1 MHPEPSSVP
10 EGLFPSFSCCF
21 DYSNAIYLHFS
32 LYLLSVTMDDGN
44 LPPTARPL
52 VKKLFETT
60 ENPEYNRL
68 RKQHLDLFVR
78 GRRGMPLLISC
89 HLTSPHL
96 TSPYLTSFDVHVDV
110 GAKLDE
116 KTGFKGSVALGLE
129 EAINLRDAWREQKQD
144 KTVCLFTFIF
154 CYCFNLLYYISVYV
168 LLLLFLFFFC
178 YCLIYF

>member
-1 MHPEPSSVP
+1 
-10 EGLFPSFSCCF
+10 
-21 DYSNAIYLHFS
+21 
-32 LYLLSVTMDDGN
+32 MDDGN

-68 RKQHLDLFVR
+68 RKEHLDLFVR
-78 GRRGMPLLISC
+78 GRRGMPLLISS
-89 HLTSPHL
+89 H
-96 TSPYLTSFDVHVDV
+96 LTSFDVHINV
-110 GAKLDE
+110 GAKLDV

-154 CYCFNLLYYISVYV
+154 CFCFILLYYISVYV